1 MTTKTTEETEKHERE
16 LDREDAKRRKA
27 HRAEQLE
34 EMAATAHA
42 FGDEMRRVLGLDA
55 FSERYLVA
63 TERQAAALETIGRE
77 LALTNMRELGRR
89 LEGRAPV
96 RTSPA
101 PTRVVDD
108 DLEDDDPIASPAE
121 RAVVRRAPAVIAKHM
136 NQNQNRRRNRNR

>member
-16 LDREDAKRRKA
+16 LEREDAKRRKA

-34 EMAATAHA
+34 EMAATARA
-42 FGDEMRRVLGLDA
+42 FGEEMRRALGLES

-96 RTSPA
+96 RTPA

-108 DLEDDDPIASPAE
+108 DLEDDDAIASPAE